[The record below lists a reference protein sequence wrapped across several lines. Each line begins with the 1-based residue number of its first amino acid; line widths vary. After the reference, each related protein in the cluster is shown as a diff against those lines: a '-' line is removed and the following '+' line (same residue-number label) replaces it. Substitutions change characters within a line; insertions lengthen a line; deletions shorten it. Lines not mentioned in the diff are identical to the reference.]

1 MERTKQEQARA
12 LKNRLETGGK
22 KNPFWF
28 LGPCV
33 VEDHQTMARTADA
46 IKTVADRHG
55 VPVVFKSS
63 FDKANRTSHQSF
75 RTLGLEAALKELEWV
90 KKEFDLPIVTDIHET
105 TQAALAAE
113 VADILQIPAFL
124 CRQTDLIEAACKTGC
139 LVNVKKG
146 QFLSPSNVKQIVEKL
161 DHFRASGFWIT
172 ERGTTFGYGRLVVDF
187 AGFPEMEKTGTGMIM
202 DITHAVQLPGSADGV
217 TGGIREAIPY
227 LARAA
232 AAVGVEGFFAETH
245 PVPEKALSDGL
256 NAWPLARLEELLL
269 QVKRIAEVAGD
280 RP

>member
-1 MERTKQEQARA
+1 MERTTQEQSKA
-12 LKNRLETGGK
+12 LKARLEAGGK

-33 VEDHQTMARTADA
+33 VEERDTLRRIAE
-46 IKTVADRHG
+46 TVKHISERNG
-55 VPVVFKSS
+55 VNVVFKAS
-63 FDKANRTSHQSF
+63 FDKANRTSHKSF
-75 RTLGLEAALKELEWV
+75 RSRGMEEGLKELQWV

-105 TQAALAAE
+105 NQASAAAE

-124 CRQTDLIEAACKTGC
+124 CRQTDLIEAACKTGR

-161 DHFRASGFWIT
+161 EHFKANGYWLT

-187 AGFPEMEKTGTGMIM
+187 AGFPEMEKSGAGLIM
-202 DITHAVQLPGSADGV
+202 DITHAVQLPGAAEGV
-217 TGGIREAIPY
+217 SGGIREAIPY

-232 AAVGVEGFFAETH
+232 AAVGVNGFFAETH

-256 NAWPLARLEELLL
+256 NAWPLAKLEDLVL
-269 QVKRIAEVAGD
+269 QVKRIAEISGEQ
-280 RP
+280 P